1 MTPELR
7 AEVRARLTAG
17 RPGGGRLRHV
27 EAVVETA
34 GAIAAAGGWDA
45 AIGAAA
51 ERAAWLHDALKLDA
65 PDAWREAIL
74 AAGERPD
81 PWAEANAPGLL
92 HAQAAAAWAAAR
104 GESDGEV
111 LAAVRHHPTGHAE
124 WGPVGKILYIS
135 DFAEPTRS
143 YAGTLGT
150 GSLVRL
156 AGSSP
161 AGLATAA
168 RRVLSFRLRHQL
180 ASDRPIHPD
189 SWSAWN
195 AWTGGD
201 S

>member
-1 MTPELR
+1 MTLDLR
-7 AEVRARLTAG
+7 DEVRARLTAE

-27 EAVVETA
+27 ESVVETA
-34 GAIAAAGGWDA
+34 EAIAAAGGWDA
-45 AIGAAA
+45 AVRAAV
-51 ERAAWLHDALKLDA
+51 ERAAWLHDALKLDG
-65 PDAWREAIL
+65 PDAWREAIR

-92 HAQAAAAWAAAR
+92 HAQAAAAWGAAR

-111 LAAVRHHPTGHAE
+111 LAAVRHHPTGHAG
-124 WGPVGKILYIS
+124 WGPVGRILYVS

-143 YAGTLGT
+143 YAAELGT
-150 GSLVRL
+150 ASLVRL
-156 AGSSP
+156 AGSGP
-161 AGLATAA
+161 GGLATAA

-180 ASDRPIHPD
+180 AGDRPIHPD

-195 AWTGGD
+195 AWTGGG